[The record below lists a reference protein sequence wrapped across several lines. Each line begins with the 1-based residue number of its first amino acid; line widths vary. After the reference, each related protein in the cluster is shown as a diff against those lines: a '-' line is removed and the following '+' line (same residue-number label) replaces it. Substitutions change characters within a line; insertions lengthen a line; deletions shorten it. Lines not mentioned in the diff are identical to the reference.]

1 MNVLTELIEIDDSKT
16 LKQSNRL
23 VVARYRLTKYEQ
35 RLVMAIC
42 SQLDKNADNFSK
54 VRLRVGDVADFCNFK
69 GKDKYNQVHST
80 ILKLMTRTLQIQ
92 KENGKWYVTHWL
104 QSADYLDGGYI
115 EYCIDEKL
123 KPELLQ
129 LKAAYLSTQVAPLM
143 EFKRDYSARLY
154 FILKKMLKI
163 KEFDYDLDFFRD
175 RFQLDKGYKL
185 FANIKNR
192 IIDPAIIEI
201 NEKSDIKVKHEYIKI
216 GRSYQKIHFIVTLKK
231 APSEEEVLEQSFGQQ
246 RLIEHTSDSVQ
257 EVADRLIKR
266 GVSARMAKTYAK
278 KYDTD
283 RINRNLALAVKQ
295 KDTAKNL
302 PGLIIEFIKND
313 TAGQAAIAKAEV
325 KKREKEREADAR
337 QAKDFFSKSDDIK
350 GDYAE
355 PVTINRKTNTTYIPE
370 I

>member
-1 MNVLTELIEIDDSKT
+1 MNTLTELIEIDDSKA

-42 SQLDKNADNFSK
+42 SQLDKNAANFSK

-92 KENGKWYVTHWL
+92 KDNGKWYVTHWL

-129 LKAAYLSTQVAPLM
+129 LKAAYLNTQVAPLM

-201 NEKSDIKVKHEYIKI
+201 NEKSDIQIKHEYIKI

-231 APSEEEVLEQSFGQQ
+231 EPSKEEILEKDYGQQ
-246 RLIEHTSDSVQ
+246 RLIEQVPDDVQ
-257 EVADRLIKR
+257 ELADKLIRR
-266 GVSARMAKTYAK
+266 GVDAGKAKRLAK
-278 KYDTD
+278 KFDKE
-283 RINRNLALAVKQ
+283 RIIKNLNQALRQ
-295 KDTAKNL
+295 KDTATNL
-302 PGLIIEFIKND
+302 AGLIIMFIEKD
-313 TAGQAAIAKAEV
+313 IAGQNEQAKKELAE
-325 KKREKEREADAR
+325 REKAKQADKK
-337 QAKDFFSKSDDIK
+337 QAKEFFESMTDEQQNLGKRKI
-350 GDYAE
+350 AE
-355 PVTINRKTNTTYIPE
+355 FMQKMKE
-370 I
+370 S